1 MKKVFT
7 LVSVMLM
14 AVASLSAQQSL
25 WGGQTAKSPEINPD
39 NSVTFRL
46 VAPKAVKVQVGGD
59 FVTPVMGEVNGM
71 AMEVTNPVDMK
82 EVNGVWEYTTEP
94 LASELYSYYF
104 IVDGMTIKDP
114 SNVYMIRDVNSVTNV
129 FIIPGDKG
137 DIYSVQDVPHG
148 TVAKRWYDSPTLGLT
163 RRMTV
168 YTPAGY
174 ETSKEKYP
182 VFYLFHGSGGDEES
196 WMDLGRTAQILDNL
210 IAQGKAKP
218 MIVVVT
224 NGNPAQEAAAGYSDE
239 NFAYT
244 PAMGGGTRGGVATFP
259 ESFKDVQKFI
269 EANYRTINKKSARAV
284 AGLSMGGGHTF
295 TISKDYPNTF
305 DYVGIFSA
313 SGQVTDET
321 RPQLQA
327 MQKNGYSLYVIACGN
342 TDFVY
347 NGAINYH
354 KQLTEM
360 GFEHELWESGGGHIW
375 RNWRIYLTD
384 FAQRIFK

>member
-1 MKKVFT
+1 MKKFLT
-7 LVSVMLM
+7 LVSTLLL
-14 AVASLSAQQSL
+14 AVSLNAQQSL

-59 FVTPVMGEVNGM
+59 FVAPVMSEVNGM
-71 AMEVTNPVDMK
+71 KMEVAQPVDMVEK
-82 EVNGVWEYTTEP
+82 NGVWEYTTEP

-104 IVDGMTIKDP
+104 VVDGMTIKDP

-148 TVAKRWYDSPTLGLT
+148 TVAKRWYESPTLGLT

-174 ETSKEKYP
+174 ETSKDKYP

-210 IAQGKAKP
+210 IAQGKAEP

-244 PAMGGGTRGGVATFP
+244 PAMGGGTRGGIATFP

-313 SGQVTDET
+313 SGQVTDQT
-321 RPQLQA
+321 RPQLEA

-347 NGAINYH
+347 QGAVNYH
-354 KQLTEM
+354 NQLNEM
-360 GFEHELWESGGGHIW
+360 GFEHEWWESGGGHIW

>member
-148 TVAKRWYDSPTLGLT
+148 TVAKRWYDSPTLGMT

-244 PAMGGGTRGGVATFP
+244 PAMGGGTRGGIATFP

-269 EANYRTINKKSARAV
+269 EAHYRTINKKSARAV

-354 KQLTEM
+354 KQLNEM

>member
-1 MKKVFT
+1 
-7 LVSVMLM
+7 
-14 AVASLSAQQSL
+14 
-25 WGGQTAKSPEINPD
+25 
-39 NSVTFRL
+39 
-46 VAPKAVKVQVGGD
+46 
-59 FVTPVMGEVNGM
+59 MGEVGGR
-71 AMEVTNPVDMK
+71 AMEVSQPVDMR
-82 EVNGVWEYTTEP
+82 EVNGVWEYTTKP

-104 IVDGMTIKDP
+104 VVDGMTIKDP

-137 DIYSVQDVPHG
+137 DIYSVQEVPHG
-148 TVAKRWYDSPTLGLT
+148 TVAKRWYESPTLGMT

-327 MQKNGYSLYVIACGN
+327 MQKNGYALYVIACGN

-347 NGAINYH
+347 QGAINYH
-354 KQLTEM
+354 NQLNEM

>member
-1 MKKVFT
+1 MKKVLT
-7 LVSVMLM
+7 LVSAMLFV
-14 AVASLSAQQSL
+14 VASLSAQQSL
-25 WGGQTAKSPEINPD
+25 WGGQTAKSPEIHPD

-59 FVTPVMGEVNGM
+59 FIEPVMGEVGGM
-71 AMEVTNPVDMK
+71 AMEVSQPVDMR
-82 EVNGVWEYTTEP
+82 EVNGVWEYTTKP

-104 IVDGMTIKDP
+104 VVDGMTIKDP

-137 DIYSVQDVPHG
+137 DIYSVQEVPHG
-148 TVAKRWYDSPTLGLT
+148 TVAKRWYESPTLGMT

-174 ETSKEKYP
+174 ETSKAKYP

-210 IAQGKAKP
+210 IAQGKAEP

-224 NGNPAQEAAAGYSDE
+224 NGNPAQEAAAGQSDE

-244 PAMGGGTRGGVATFP
+244 PAMGGGTRGGIATFP

-327 MQKNGYSLYVIACGN
+327 MQKNGYALYVIACGN

-347 NGAINYH
+347 QGAINYH
-354 KQLTEM
+354 NQLNEM
-360 GFEHELWESGGGHIW
+360 GFEHEWWESGGGHIW

>member
-25 WGGQTAKSPEINPD
+25 WGGQTAKSPEIHPD

-59 FVTPVMGEVNGM
+59 FIEPVMGEVGGM
-71 AMEVTNPVDMK
+71 AMEVSQPVDMR
-82 EVNGVWEYTTEP
+82 EVNGVWEYTTKP

-104 IVDGMTIKDP
+104 VVDGMTIKDP

-148 TVAKRWYDSPTLGLT
+148 TVAKRWYESPTLGMT

-174 ETSKEKYP
+174 ESSKDKYP

-210 IAQGKAKP
+210 IAQGKAEP

-244 PAMGGGTRGGVATFP
+244 PAMGGGTRGGIATFP

-327 MQKNGYSLYVIACGN
+327 MQKNGYALYVIACGN

-347 NGAINYH
+347 QGAINYH
-354 KQLTEM
+354 NQLNEM

>member
-1 MKKVFT
+1 MKKVLT

-14 AVASLSAQQSL
+14 TVASLSAQQSL
-25 WGGQTAKSPEINPD
+25 WGGQTVKSPEINPD

-59 FVTPVMGEVNGM
+59 FVAPVMSEVNGM
-71 AMEVTNPVDMK
+71 KMEVAQPVDMVEK
-82 EVNGVWEYTTEP
+82 NGVWEYTTEP

-104 IVDGMTIKDP
+104 TVDGVTIKDP
-114 SNVYMIRDVNSVTNV
+114 SNVYMIRDVNTVTNV
-129 FIIPGDKG
+129 FMIPGDKG

-239 NFAYT
+239 NFHYT
-244 PAMGGGTRGGVATFP
+244 PAMGGGTRGGIATFP

-313 SGQVTDET
+313 SGQVNDET
-321 RPQLQA
+321 RPQLEA
-327 MQKNGYSLYVIACGN
+327 MQKNGYALYVIACGN

-347 NGAINYH
+347 NGAVNYH
-354 KQLTEM
+354 NQLTEM
-360 GFEHELWESGGGHIW
+360 GFEHEWWESGGGHIW